1 MQPRDTH
8 QNRMKWLLIV
18 TAWATF
24 ALSSKILAS
33 ILTEYVNYFPPDFNA
48 EFLLGRRSYFFGS
61 YALAFYAHI
70 IISPVALILGAW
82 LMWTGRRHGKKVW
95 HRRLGKIQGVL
106 IIAIVVPTGLV
117 MSTRPMNGPVAGL
130 GFASLS
136 IALLISILV
145 AIAAAK
151 KRDFAQHEIWATR
164 CFILLCS
171 PLLLRLINGAALV
184 TQTQSPLSYQLSA
197 WLSWIVP
204 LAIFES
210 VRGFGSRTQS
220 GPAGESNPD
229 LLRAKQVSSR

>member
-8 QNRMKWLLIV
+8 QNRMKWLLMV

-24 ALSSKILAS
+24 ALSGKILAS

-48 EFLLGRRSYFFGS
+48 EFLLGRGSYFFGS

-106 IIAIVVPTGLV
+106 IIAVVVPTGLV
-117 MSTRPMNGPVAGL
+117 MSTRPINGPAASL

-136 IALLISILV
+136 IALLISILM

-151 KRDFAQHEIWATR
+151 KRDFARHEIWATR

-184 TQTQSPLSYQLSA
+184 TQTQSPLTYQMSA

-210 VRGFGSRTQS
+210 VRGFGSRIQS